1 MARGRH
7 GAKPILVFAP
17 CLPLSVSPPLASLY
31 NSVARVTHPSD
42 TMPNRLAGETSLY
55 LRQHANNPVDW
66 YPWGPEA
73 LARARELG
81 RPIFLSVGYS
91 ACHWCHVMERESFED
106 EATAKVMNEHFVCVK
121 VDREERLDLDT
132 IYMNALQVLTR
143 EGGGWPLSVFLTPD
157 LTPFYAGTY
166 YPPDDRYAPQRPS
179 FKRLLAAIHDAWT
192 NRRDHVTEVGRNVTE
207 YLRGMSA
214 LGSGDTALSPDLLSN
229 ALAALRRSFDP
240 VHGGFGTAPKFPHAL
255 ELKLILRLGAR
266 FGDRAALH
274 VVRHTLE
281 KMARGGM
288 FDQLGG
294 GFARYSV
301 DEKWL
306 VPHFEKMLY
315 DNALLVTA
323 YVEAWQVTRD
333 PFFQQTAEETLKY
346 VADRMT
352 SDGGAFYSAEDADS
366 EGEEGKFYVWSE
378 AELRDVLG
386 AELGDFAVR
395 VWGVTPG
402 GNFEGHN
409 ILFRAR
415 SDERDA
421 AHFGL
426 TVEAFREKLADVKR
440 KLIAVRSKRVWPGRD
455 EKILTAWNGLMI
467 TAFAKAG
474 AAFGNDHYVASATA
488 AVDWCLTHLRDGNG
502 RLFRSASADGTA
514 KLSGYLEDYAF
525 LADALVSVYEATF
538 TVKYL
543 RAAAEL
549 AEVMVKHFAD
559 PNGPGFFF
567 VADDHEALI
576 ARTKDVHDGST
587 PSGNAVAVT
596 VLLRLAKLLD
606 RRDYFAKAEATLR
619 GYRET
624 MADHPAAAGQM
635 LIALDFYFGPVQEI
649 AIIADPMD
657 VDCDHAIAAIHRQFG
672 PNRVLAVHNPR
683 TGPAPADIPLL
694 KDRPAHDAE
703 VTVYVCENYACQ
715 APLVGIEAVERAFAH
730 RTT

>member
-1 MARGRH
+1 MRH
-7 GAKPILVFAP
+7 GARTKVVFAP
-17 CLPLSVSPPLASLY
+17 CLTLSVSHHLNTLY

-55 LRQHANNPVDW
+55 LKQHANNPVDW
-66 YPWGPEA
+66 FPWGPEA
-73 LARARELG
+73 LARAKQHD
-81 RPIFLSVGYS
+81 RPIFLSIGYS
-91 ACHWCHVMERESFED
+91 ACHWCHVMEHESFED
-106 EATAKVMNEHFVCVK
+106 EATAAVLNAHFVCVK
-121 VDREERLDLDT
+121 VDREERPDLDT

-166 YPPDDRYAPQRPS
+166 YPPDERYAPQRPS

-192 NRRDHVTEVGRNVTE
+192 SRRDHVTEVGRNVTE
-207 YLRGMSA
+207 YLQGMSA
-214 LGSGDTALSPDLLSN
+214 LGAGDTPLSLELLSN
-229 ALAALRRSFDP
+229 ALNVLRRILDP
-240 VHGGFGTAPKFPHAL
+240 VHGGFGSAPKFPHAL
-255 ELKLILRLGAR
+255 ELKLLLRLADR
-266 FGDRAALH
+266 FNDQTALH
-274 VVRHTLE
+274 MVRHTLE

-315 DNALLVTA
+315 DNALLATA
-323 YVEAWQVTRD
+323 YIEAWQVTRD
-333 PFFQQTAEETLKY
+333 PFYQQIAEETLGY
-346 VADRMT
+346 VDDGMT
-352 SDGGAFYSAEDADS
+352 SPGGAFFSAQDADS

-378 AELRDVLG
+378 AELREVLG
-386 AELGDFAVR
+386 ADLGDFAVR

-409 ILFRAR
+409 ILYRAR
-415 SDERDA
+415 SDEQDA
-421 AHFGL
+421 AHLGL
-426 TVEAFREKLADVKR
+426 TVEGFREKLSEVKR
-440 KLIAVRSKRVWPGRD
+440 KLIPVRAKRVWPGRD

-467 TAFAKAG
+467 SAFAKAG
-474 AAFGNDHYVASATA
+474 AAFGNDDYVATATA
-488 AVDWCLTHLRDGNG
+488 AADWCLAHLRGTNG

-538 TVKYL
+538 TAKYL
-543 RAAAEL
+543 RTATEL

-559 PNGPGFFF
+559 PSGPGFYF

-606 RRDYFAKAEATLR
+606 RRDYFAKAEETLR

-649 AIIADPMD
+649 AIIGDPMD
-657 VDCDHAIAAIHRQFG
+657 VDCDHAIAAVHRHFD
-672 PNRVLAVHNPR
+672 PNRVLATHDPA

-694 KDRPAHDAE
+694 KEKPALDAA
-703 VTVYVCENYACQ
+703 VTVYVCENYACK
-715 APLVGIEAVERAFAH
+715 APLVGAEAVERAFAH
-730 RTT
+730 RAT

>member
-1 MARGRH
+1 
-7 GAKPILVFAP
+7 
-17 CLPLSVSPPLASLY
+17 
-31 NSVARVTHPSD
+31 
-42 TMPNRLAGETSLY
+42 MPTNRLAGETSLY
-55 LRQHANNPVDW
+55 LKQHANNPVDW
-66 YPWGPEA
+66 FPWGPEA
-73 LARARELG
+73 LARAKQLD
-81 RPIFLSVGYS
+81 RPIFLSIGYS
-91 ACHWCHVMERESFED
+91 ACHWCHVMEHESFED
-106 EATAKVMNEHFVCVK
+106 EGTAAVMNAHFVCVK
-121 VDREERLDLDT
+121 VDREERPDLDT

-192 NRRDHVTEVGRNVTE
+192 NRRDHVTEVGQNVTQ

-214 LGSGDTALSPDLLSN
+214 LEAGDSPLSPDLLEN
-229 ALAALRRSFDP
+229 ALNALRRSFDP
-240 VHGGFGTAPKFPHAL
+240 VHGGFGSAPKFPHAL
-255 ELKLILRLGAR
+255 ELKLLLRLADR
-266 FGDRAALH
+266 FGDKTALH
-274 VVRHTLE
+274 MVRHTLE

-288 FDQLGG
+288 YDQLGG

-315 DNALLVTA
+315 DNALLATA

-333 PFFQQTAEETLKY
+333 PFYQQIAEETLGY
-346 VADRMT
+346 VHGGMT
-352 SDGGAFYSAEDADS
+352 SDGGPFYSAEDADS

-378 AELRDVLG
+378 AELRE
-386 AELGDFAVR
+386 ALGDGLGNFAAK
-395 VWGVTPG
+395 VWGVTHG

-415 SDERDA
+415 SDEQDA
-421 AHFGL
+421 AMLGL
-426 TVEAFREKLADVKR
+426 SVEAFREKLTEVKR
-440 KLIAVRSKRVWPGRD
+440 KLIPVRSKRVRPGRD

-467 TAFAKAG
+467 SAFAKAG
-474 AAFGNDHYVASATA
+474 AAFGNDRYVAAATA
-488 AVDWCLTHLRDGNG
+488 AADWCLTHLRDANG
-502 RLFRSASADGTA
+502 RLFRSAGADGTA
-514 KLSGYLEDYAF
+514 RLNGYLEDYAC

-538 TVKYL
+538 TMKYL

-549 AEVMVKHFAD
+549 ADAMLKHFAD
-559 PNGPGFFF
+559 PSGPGFFF

-606 RRDYFAKAEATLR
+606 RRDYFAKAEETLR

-624 MADHPAAAGQM
+624 MAEHPAAAGQM
-635 LIALDFYFGPVQEI
+635 LIALDFYFGPVREVAIVGSAAQEAYRTALGTI
-649 AIIADPMD
+649 
-657 VDCDHAIAAIHRQFG
+657 HASFG
-672 PNRVLAVHNPR
+672 PNRVLATHDPA
-683 TGPAPADIPLL
+683 TGPAPDDIPLL
-694 KDRPAHDAE
+694 TDKPALDAA
-703 VTVYVCENYACQ
+703 VTVYVCEKYACQ
-715 APLVGIEAVERAFAH
+715 APLVGAEAVEGAFAH
-730 RTT
+730 RGT